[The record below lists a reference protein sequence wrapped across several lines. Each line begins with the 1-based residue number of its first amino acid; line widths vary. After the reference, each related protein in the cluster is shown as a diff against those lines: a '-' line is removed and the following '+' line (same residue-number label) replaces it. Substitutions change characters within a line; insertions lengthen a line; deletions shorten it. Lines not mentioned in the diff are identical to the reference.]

1 MRRMRGLRDPLAHR
15 SATGTQLH
23 NGRVPFHVRLREIS
37 DLELAWANHG
47 DVVCGPVCAGPNEL
61 NWDNIV
67 LNVAAVLLLLAALPV
82 LFLLAIVYT

>member
-1 MRRMRGLRDPLAHR
+1 M
-15 SATGTQLH
+15 
-23 NGRVPFHVRLREIS
+23 
-37 DLELAWANHG
+37 
-47 DVVCGPVCAGPNEL
+47 